1 MSSNDLFADLRIPSD
16 YGRNPRRPRFREA
29 AALEDVEP
37 NVVGTMQR
45 LAPETAAAW
54 REMKQS
60 AVDGGVHLLLVSG
73 FRSIRHQADII
84 RRKLAAG
91 QSIEQI
97 LNVNAAPGFSEHHT
111 GRAVDI
117 ATPGT
122 RPLTVDFDGS
132 AAFQWLQANAAR
144 IRLPDALRAR
154 QPLRLRVRAVAL
166 VASRHAGAPAQ
177 ERQRLKRRRSIH
189 EQGDLRCILVSIGA

>member
-1 MSSNDLFADLRIPSD
+1 MTSSDPFADLRIPRD
-16 YGRNPRRPRFREA
+16 YGRNPHRPQFTEA

-54 REMKQS
+54 RNMKRS
-60 AVDGGVHLLLVSG
+60 AADDDVALLLVSG
-73 FRSIRHQADII
+73 FRSIRHQAEII

-91 QSIEQI
+91 QSIEEI
-97 LNVNAAPGFSEHHT
+97 LAVNAAPGFSEHHT

-122 RPLTVDFDGS
+122 RPLTAEFESS
-132 AAFQWLQANAAR
+132 AAFSWLEANAASFGFHM
-144 IRLPDALRAR
+144 PYAR
-154 QPLRLRVRAVAL
+154 GNRFGFVYEPWHWSQVDV
-166 VASRHAGAPAQ
+166 Q
-177 ERQRLKRRRSIH
+177 ERRRKNAS
-189 EQGDLRCILVSIGA
+189 G

>member
-1 MSSNDLFADLRIPSD
+1 MTGYDMFADLRIPSD
-16 YGRNPRRPRFREA
+16 YGRNPRRPKFKEA
-29 AALEDVEP
+29 AELTDVEP

-54 REMKQS
+54 RNLKR
-60 AVDGGVHLLLVSG
+60 AAAGVGVQLLLVSG
-73 FRSIRHQADII
+73 FRSVRHQADII

-97 LNVNAAPGFSEHHT
+97 LAVNAAPGFSEHHT

-122 RPLTVDFDGS
+122 RPLTTEFESS
-132 AAFQWLQANAAR
+132 AAFRWL
-144 IRLPDALRAR
+144 
-154 QPLRLRVRAVAL
+154 
-166 VASRHAGAPAQ
+166 
-177 ERQRLKRRRSIH
+177 
-189 EQGDLRCILVSIGA
+189 